1 MNPHLKLPVTRI
13 KRETSDSITIYFDA
27 SGKIDSFFPGQFLT
41 LILPFDGRGG
51 VRRSYSICTTP
62 DQLPEIGVCVKRV
75 DNGLVSNL
83 LNDNAKEGQQYEI
96 IEPYGQFSLNH
107 KITLMPTLVL
117 IGAGSGITPLM
128 SILKTALRHPS
139 QPKVVLLYGNR
150 DEDNIIFRD
159 ELAALQQSSAD
170 RFRLIHTLTKPI
182 NPSFSQQT
190 GRIDSSKVT
199 ALLELPEVQQD
210 ANVNFYV
217 CGPEGMMHTAVET
230 LEKSGIPRARLHKES
245 FYTAPKTEITPSTEA
260 TSKGEEGAIPVTI
273 LFEGQQHEVLVEQG
287 QGILE
292 AALDHGLDLPYA
304 CQMGI
309 CGMCRAVKVT
319 GKMVIGDQ
327 ESLSEDEIAEGA
339 CLTCVGHPVGHGLVI
354 SYER

>member
-1 MNPHLKLPVTRI
+1 MNPHLKLAVTRVQQ
-13 KRETSDSITIYFDA
+13 ETSDAVSIYFNA
-27 SGKIDSFFPGQFLT
+27 AGQIDSFYPGQFLT
-41 LILPFDGRGG
+41 LVLPFDGRGG

-107 KITLMPTLVL
+107 KITVLPTLVL

-128 SILKTALRHPS
+128 SILKTALFHLS
-139 QPKVVLLYGNR
+139 QPKIVLLYGNR
-150 DEDNIIFRD
+150 DEENIIFKD
-159 ELAALQQSSAD
+159 ELIRLQEAHSD
-170 RFRLIHTLTKPI
+170 RFQLIHTLTQPKLTG
-182 NPSFSQQT
+182 FSQFT
-190 GRIDSSKVT
+190 GRIDADKV
-199 ALLELPEVQQD
+199 ASILAIPEVRQD
-210 ANVNFYV
+210 ANTNFYV

-230 LEKSGIPRARLHKES
+230 LEKLGIPKNRLHKES
-245 FYTAPKTEITPSTEA
+245 FYHAPKVDTSTASDSSLTEQS
-260 TSKGEEGAIPVTI
+260 IPVTI
-273 LFEGQQHEVLVEQG
+273 LFEGQQHEVMVEQG

-309 CGMCRAVKVT
+309 CGMCRAVKVS

-339 CLTCVGHPVGHGLVI
+339 CLTCVGHPVGTGLVI